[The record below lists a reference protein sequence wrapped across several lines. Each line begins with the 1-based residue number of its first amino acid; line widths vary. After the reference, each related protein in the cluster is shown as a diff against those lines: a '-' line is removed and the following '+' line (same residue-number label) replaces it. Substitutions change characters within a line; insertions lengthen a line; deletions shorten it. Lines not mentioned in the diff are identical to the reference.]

1 MAQHIGTQHGIDA
14 VRNRLIVHDP
24 EGAVAYKKL
33 MSPADPAAGLEG
45 TMHKL
50 VAGHNEGLTRLD
62 ALEQAVQRRPFS

>member
-1 MAQHIGTQHGIDA
+1 MAQHIGPQHGIDA
-14 VRNRLIVHDP
+14 ARNRLILKDP

-33 MSPADPAAGLEG
+33 MSPAGDGLEG

-50 VAGHNEGLTRLD
+50 VQGHNEGLTRLD